1 MTPRATN
8 TQTKR
13 LFGASVILAAM
24 LGTAACSTEAATSSS
39 EGQTSSE
46 GASTED
52 RQANWLVNQMYLC
65 IQNKT
70 ERPLSLVWSEY
81 VKDTSGNQRDAE
93 QLSKTLGPD
102 AFDCAVSYSYRG
114 NEHAE
119 FKIEGHTLIA
129 SNSGAIW
136 FIGNDL
142 HSEYELLRTGKVTTW
157 PFTGST
163 DEQRAYEM
171 RGFGTETLRT
181 FDKVKAYPVDIQIVD
196 AP

>member
-1 MTPRATN
+1 MDQRTTERAPTLLRRVAGVALVVA
-8 TQTKR
+8 T
-13 LFGASVILAAM
+13 V
-24 LGTAACSTEAATSSS
+24 TALVACAPNNPEAAPV
-39 EGQTSSE
+39 
-46 GASTED
+46 GAPAED
-52 RQANWLVNQMYLC
+52 RQANWLVNQMYVC

-102 AFDCAVSYSYRG
+102 AFDCAVSYSWWG

-119 FKIEGHTLIA
+119 FKIEGTTLVA

-136 FIGNDL
+136 LIGHST
-142 HSEYELLRTGKVTTW
+142 HSEYELLREGKVTTW

-163 DEQRAYEM
+163 DEQRRYEM

-181 FDKVKAYPVDIQIVD
+181 FNKVKAYPVDIQIVD

>member
-1 MTPRATN
+1 MSPRRAN
-8 TQTKR
+8 VQTRR
-13 LFGASVILAAM
+13 LLGASIILAAL
-24 LGTAACSTEAATSSS
+24 LGTAACSSEPSTNAP
-39 EGQTSSE
+39 EGQTSSQ
-46 GASTED
+46 GASAED
-52 RQANWLVNQMYLC
+52 RQANWLVNPMYVC

-70 ERPLSLVWSEY
+70 EQPLSLVWSEY

-119 FKIEGHTLIA
+119 FKIEGTTLIA

-136 FIGNDL
+136 FIGNNL
-142 HSEYELLRTGKVTTW
+142 HSEYELLREGKVTTW

-163 DEQRAYEM
+163 DEQRSFEM
-171 RGFGTETLRT
+171 RGVGTETLRT
-181 FDKVKAYPVDIQIVD
+181 FNKVKAYSVDIQIVD

>member
-1 MTPRATN
+1 MTPRVNKLQKT
-8 TQTKR
+8 R
-13 LFGASVILAAM
+13 LLSASIVLAA
-24 LGTAACSTEAATSSS
+24 LLSTAACSTEPSNNAS

-46 GASTED
+46 GSSAED
-52 RQANWLVNQMYLC
+52 RQANWLVNQMYVC

-102 AFDCAVSYSYRG
+102 AFDCAVSYSWWG

-119 FKIEGHTLIA
+119 FKIEGTTLVA

-136 FIGNDL
+136 LIGHSI
-142 HSEYELLRTGKVTTW
+142 HSEYELLREGKVTTW

-163 DEQRAYEM
+163 DEQRRYEM

-181 FDKVKAYPVDIQIVD
+181 FNKVKAYPVDIQIVD